1 MMFIDFKDF
10 VSAPEETTRSVLK
23 FVGAD
28 VSSPHYA
35 FTTVPPGMQVSCCQA
50 VHAGMSTCLVA

>member
-10 VSAPEETTRSVLK
+10 VSAPEQTTRSVLK

-28 VSSPHYA
+28 VDLPAYS
-35 FTTVPPGMQVSCCQA
+35 FQTMPPGMQVSRERKEGGEQ
-50 VHAGMSTCLVA
+50 GWGGRG

>member
-10 VSAPEETTRSVLK
+10 VSAPEQTTRSVLK

-28 VSSPHYA
+28 VDLPAYS
-35 FTTVPPGMQVSCCQA
+35 FQTMPPGMQVSWA
-50 VHAGMSTCLVA
+50 PESGGRLR